1 MMDSRRRTGAR
12 MFRLFGTP
20 RSTSQNDPPE
30 AKEVDES
37 GARLR
42 VRAAGALLLGGRPL
56 SHA

>member
-20 RSTSQNDPPE
+20 RSTSQNDPHE
-30 AKEVDES
+30 AKDVGES
-37 GARLR
+37 GAKLR
-42 VRAAGALLLGGRPL
+42 VRAAGALLFGGRAL